1 MQDSSFLFIGV
12 DVSKAELVVAM
23 GPDRRPCA
31 VPNDAPAITKW
42 LREVPANALI
52 AMESTGRYHG
62 LLAHLASQAGFKV
75 YVLNA
80 RDVFFYARAMGA
92 RAKTDGVDAVLI
104 ARYLAEHHAH
114 LHPWRPGSCVQQQ
127 LHQLLT
133 RRAQVAA
140 HRSALRQV
148 FTGIDAANVDT
159 APLHDAFDALLQ
171 SMDQQMQLLIASD
184 APMAQGCE
192 RLRTIIGIG
201 PQGSVMLATLL
212 SRVQFA
218 NADAL
223 VAYSG
228 LDPRANDSGAKRGR
242 RRLSKRG
249 PALLRRQMYLAGF
262 AASHSKALKPLY
274 QSIRAKGF
282 STTEALVILGR
293 KLLRIAFAIWKGKE
307 VFDPSRLL
315 PKPAVNPQ

>member
-114 LHPWRPGSCVQQQ
+114 LHPWRPGSGVQQQ

-212 SRVQFA
+212 SRVPFA